1 MKLEKAFLGSC
12 LFFLSMPAWAYL
24 DPGSI
29 SLWLQGLIAAIAAA
43 SATFRFWGH
52 KLTQF
57 LRKKESDE
65 HGKVETKMGDEK

>member
-1 MKLEKAFLGSC
+1 MKLEKAFFGSC
-12 LFFLSMPAWAYL
+12 LFLLTMPAWAYL

-52 KLTQF
+52 RLAQLF
-57 LRKKESDE
+57 RKKESE
-65 HGKVETKMGDEK
+65 ERANEIGDEK